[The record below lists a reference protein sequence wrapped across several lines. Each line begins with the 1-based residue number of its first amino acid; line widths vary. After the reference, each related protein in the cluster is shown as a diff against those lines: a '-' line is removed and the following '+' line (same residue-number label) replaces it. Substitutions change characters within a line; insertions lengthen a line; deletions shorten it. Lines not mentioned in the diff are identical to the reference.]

1 MVEGKSHEE
10 CLRFAT
16 AAASLCVQVKGAI
29 PSMPDQTSVM
39 KLLESSI

>member
-10 CLRFAT
+10 CLRFA
-16 AAASLCVQVKGAI
+16 AAAAFLCVQVKGAI
-29 PSMPDQTSVM
+29 PSMPVRTSVM